1 MIAGGLKCVPLRTHV
16 LNPGEDLRR
25 VIRCYTCLIAR
36 PGDMLAIAETPV
48 AIAQGRI
55 ILPEEVSPG
64 LLARIACRFTGK
76 EGSLT
81 SPNTMHVAIQMAGK
95 TRTVLGLF
103 LASVGKFLRVKGLFY
118 RAVGPEVKLIDDVS
132 GTMAPYERYIV
143 LGPADAD
150 QVAEE
155 LKQAAGIPVMIVD
168 ANDLGKVDLVGSS
181 SGLTPE
187 MRRAC
192 LEVLTSNPFGNG
204 FEQTPLVLIRPT
216 ARTSDPCSTG
226 GFHRHPHTI

>member
-1 MIAGGLKCVPLRTHV
+1 MSSRGLKGIPLRTHI
-16 LNPGEDLRR
+16 LNPGEDLREVVR
-25 VIRCYTCLIAR
+25 RYTRQIAR
-36 PGDMLAIAETPV
+36 SGDVLAVAETPV
-48 AIAQGRI
+48 AITQGRI
-55 ILPEEVSPG
+55 ILPEEVRPG
-64 LLARIACRFTGK
+64 LLARIGCRFTGK

-81 SPNTMHVAIQMAGK
+81 SPNTMQVAIQMAGRA
-95 TRTVLGLF
+95 RTVVGFF
-103 LASVGKFLRVKGLFY
+103 LALLGKFFHVKGLFY

-143 LGPADAD
+143 LGPAGAN

-168 ANDLGKVDLVGSS
+168 TNDLGKVDLVGIS
-181 SGLTPE
+181 SGFTPE

-204 FEQTPLVLIRPT
+204 HEQTPLVLIRPT
-216 ARTSDPCSTG
+216 ANKPGPRPID
-226 GFHRHPHTI
+226 GFRRHPYTI